1 MILKEGEDEMIF
13 LLDHYYEGMEEHQE
27 YCFAVKSDT
36 LIAEDIVELTS
47 AIEFLF
53 EDTVKVDYHLEHPKL
68 KEILCTH
75 YDMTDV
81 TNEYQEDIAA
91 VLETV
96 SWVRIFTVFYNGTG
110 EFFIHID
117 LYEARESC
125 CGSEYKELIDKWIP
139 KEKQKEMISL
149 FTA

>member
-1 MILKEGEDEMIF
+1 MIF
-13 LLDHYYEGMEEHQE
+13 LLDHYYEGMPDHQG

-36 LIAEDIVELTS
+36 LSPEDLVELTS

-53 EDTVKVDYHLEHPKL
+53 EDTVNVDGVLEQAKL

-75 YDMTDV
+75 YVMTDV
-81 TNEYQEDIAA
+81 TNKYQEDIATI
-91 VLETV
+91 LEV
-96 SWVRIFTVFYNGTG
+96 ACWDGIFTSFFYNITKRKL
-110 EFFIHID
+110 FLHID

-125 CGSEYKELIDKWIP
+125 CGPEYKELIDKWIP
-139 KEKQKEMISL
+139 KERQKEMVSI